1 MPRYVGA
8 KQRGIFEYSHYVD
21 NMFRRSFLA
30 ALSAASSLSL
40 IPDRL
45 GLDHPP
51 EIPSEG
57 NLMFW
62 YHFHSAIQRDRP
74 MSTERARKK
83 TVEELNL
90 QSLTDAK
97 AIRLLELANEG
108 MYDTDDM
115 LERWHGVFEEMEQ
128 RI

>member
-1 MPRYVGA
+1 MGA
-8 KQRGIFEYSHYVD
+8 KQRRIFEYSYYVD

-30 ALSAASSLSL
+30 ALSAASSLPL

-45 GLDHPP
+45 GSDHPP

-62 YHFHSAIQRDRP
+62 YHFYSAIQRDRP
-74 MSTERARKK
+74 MSTERAREKA
-83 TVEELNL
+83 VEELTL
-90 QSLTDAK
+90 QSLTDAE
-97 AIRLLELANEG
+97 AVRLLELANEG

-115 LERWHGVFEEMEQ
+115 PERWHGVFEEMEQ